1 PSRCTQRAKSMSEAR
16 VPWSQVFGND
26 RPVEV
31 EIGPGR
37 GELLLAYAAA
47 APSSNFFAIERAAR
61 AAAASMEKVAA
72 GRLANRR
79 VVGRDALRALEASR
93 GNGGLR
99 LPVVRTAEWIRLLA
113 AFRRRGK
120 REAPEP
126 RSS

>member
-1 PSRCTQRAKSMSEAR
+1 MSMREAR

-61 AAAASMEKVAA
+61 AAAAIMEKVAA
-72 GRLANRR
+72 RRLAN
-79 VVGRDALRALEASR
+79 
-93 GNGGLR
+93 LR
-99 LPVVRTAEWIRLLA
+99 LVAGDARCIIARLAPDASVA
-113 AFRRRGK
+113 AYQAYFP
-120 REAPEP
+120 APWP
-126 RSS
+126 KPPNRAGRLS